1 MTGPLTHFDK
11 DGRPLMVDVSS
22 KPQTQRSAT
31 ARGRV
36 SFAPAAYETI
46 RRHGVNKGDILSIA
60 ELAGVMGAK
69 KTPDLI
75 PLCHPLMLTSVSVSA
90 AFDDKAHVI
99 DVTATVK
106 TTGQTGVEMEALTA
120 VSIACLTV
128 YDMAKAVDKSMSIG
142 PIELVEK
149 SGGQSGEFKR
159 QRDDQRR

>member
-22 KPQTQRSAT
+22 KPETQRSAT

-36 SFAPAAYETI
+36 SFTPAAYETI
-46 RRHGVNKGDILSIA
+46 RRHGVKKGDILSIA

-75 PLCHPLMLTSVSVSA
+75 PLCHPLMLTSVNVSA
-90 AFDDKAHVI
+90 TFDDNAHAI
-99 DVTATVK
+99 DVTATVRTMGK
-106 TTGQTGVEMEALTA
+106 TGVEMEALTA
-120 VSIACLTV
+120 VSIACLAV

-149 SGGQSGEFKR
+149 SGGQSGDFKR
-159 QRDDQRR
+159 QRDDQR